1 MLEVGP
7 VILAGSLNFGK
18 FTGHRAPGK
27 AMLAYLGAFL
37 AFLALGVQAEVE
49 FKHHNNTEM
58 AAVLQQVH
66 NRCPDITRLYT
77 LSEPSVN
84 GIPLYVLE
92 FTDNPGKHELLEPE
106 MKYIANM
113 HPSPKQRLMPKLAPH
128 TTVDT
133 TDTPDTVVDTDMVD
147 TVVDTDTVP
156 DTTAVDTDT
165 DTAVDTDTVMAVNLN
180 IKLHSVATRGPLR

>member
-1 MLEVGP
+1 MGPKLESHTTALLMVPILMVSVPTVPILMLSVDTTVMVSQPEP
-7 VILAGSLNFGK
+7 QASN
-18 FTGHRAPGK
+18 T
-27 AMLAYLGAFL
+27 FL
-37 AFLALGVQAEVE
+37 PLLPPTVFL
-49 FKHHNNTEM
+49 KSTN
-58 AAVLQQVH
+58 
-66 NRCPDITRLYT
+66 D
-77 LSEPSVN
+77 
-84 GIPLYVLE
+84 
-92 FTDNPGKHELLEPE
+92 LL
-106 MKYIANM
+106 M
-113 HPSPKQRLMPKLAPH
+113 PSPKQRLMPMLPPH